1 MGSICYNLK
10 KEKWEILQEGHLK
23 SNGKHVYIVAV
34 EHAMMTMVVV
44 IWPLPCLKK
53 CMTTER
59 IVVENK

>member
-44 IWPLPCLKK
+44 I
-53 CMTTER
+53 
-59 IVVENK
+59 